1 LPPARP
7 LPCIT
12 LTAAALITINAQREL
27 RLTSTPRLAKNCKVG
42 QPTPPL
48 IRENTHMQPFA
59 DASRGDATDAA
70 APMQVLLVDD
80 DRELCRML
88 EEYLGPEGFRLT
100 IVHDGDAALYQL
112 GRHHFDL
119 IVLDVM
125 LPRMGGLDVLRLLR
139 QKLTTPVL
147 MLTARGEEI
156 DRVVGLE
163 LGADDYLPKPF
174 NPREL
179 VARMRAIL
187 RRSLQLEPQPG
198 RRERIEAG
206 PVSLHLASRTASA
219 RGQSIN
225 LTGVEFRVLEVLMQQ
240 VGTVVSREQLTRQ
253 VLGRRL
259 TPYDRSIDTH
269 ISNIRRKLAVVADSI
284 SIVNVRRSGYVL
296 TVAEANAVQSG
307 GSSAQSG
314 GPQAPQSGGS
324 APPPGASTAQPSA
337 ELGRVGDST
346 HPS

>member
-1 LPPARP
+1 MLPM
-7 LPCIT
+7 
-12 LTAAALITINAQREL
+12 LT
-27 RLTSTPRLAKNCKVG
+27 TPRA
-42 QPTPPL
+42 
-48 IRENTHMQPFA
+48 E
-59 DASRGDATDAA
+59 DTDDNDDG
-70 APMQVLLVDD
+70 APMAVLLVDD

-88 EEYLGPEGFRLT
+88 TEYLTPEGFKLT
-100 IVHDGDAALYQL
+100 VVHDGDEALYAL

-147 MLTARGEEI
+147 MLTARGEEV

-187 RRSLQLEPQPG
+187 RRSLLPEPQPG
-198 RRERIEAG
+198 RRERIDAG
-206 PVSLHLASRTASA
+206 PISLHFASRTASA
-219 RGQSIN
+219 RGQSFN
-225 LTGVEFRVLEVLMQQ
+225 LTGVEFRVLEVLIQQ
-240 VGTVVSREQLTRQ
+240 IGVVISREQLTRQ

-269 ISNIRRKLAVVADSI
+269 ISNIRRKLAAVTDEVA
-284 SIVNVRRSGYVL
+284 IVNVRRSGYVL
-296 TVAEANAVQSG
+296 TVAEPANAV
-307 GSSAQSG
+307 
-314 GPQAPQSGGS
+314 
-324 APPPGASTAQPSA
+324 PPG
-337 ELGRVGDST
+337 
-346 HPS
+346 

>member
-1 LPPARP
+1 
-7 LPCIT
+7 
-12 LTAAALITINAQREL
+12 
-27 RLTSTPRLAKNCKVG
+27 
-42 QPTPPL
+42 
-48 IRENTHMQPFA
+48 MQPVA
-59 DASRGDATDAA
+59 DMIKSDSVETT
-70 APMQVLLVDD
+70 APMNVLLVDD
-80 DRELCRML
+80 DRELCHML
-88 EEYLGPEGFRLT
+88 EEYLAPEGFK
-100 IVHDGDAALYQL
+100 IAVVHDGDAALYTL
-112 GRHHFDL
+112 SRHHFDL

-139 QKLTTPVL
+139 QKITTPVL

-187 RRSLQLEPQPG
+187 RRSLLLEPQPG
-198 RRERIEAG
+198 RRERIDAG

-219 RGQSIN
+219 RGQTIN
-225 LTGVEFRVLEVLMQQ
+225 LTGVEFRVLEVLMQHI
-240 VGTVVSREQLTRQ
+240 GAVVSREQLTRQ

-269 ISNIRRKLAVVADSI
+269 ISNIRRKLAAVADAV

-296 TVAEANAVQSG
+296 TVSEA
-307 GSSAQSG
+307 
-314 GPQAPQSGGS
+314 QAS
-324 APPPGASTAQPSA
+324 APGPAPAAPGAPTST
-337 ELGRVGDST
+337 
-346 HPS
+346 